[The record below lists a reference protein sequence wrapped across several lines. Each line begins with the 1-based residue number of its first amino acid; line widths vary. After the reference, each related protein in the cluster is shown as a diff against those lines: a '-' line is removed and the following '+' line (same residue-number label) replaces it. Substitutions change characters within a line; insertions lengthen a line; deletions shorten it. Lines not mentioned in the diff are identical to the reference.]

1 MGDSDGAH
9 AQLDDAPVG
18 YEEIQAMLRGMLR
31 HQNVLKDAVR
41 VGMDAVQFNAGGE
54 ISLCYTFA
62 AMKNLMGVHDAVT
75 KEMLVT
81 ELRAW
86 HSGNAFPVGDS
97 ELTDLHGFI
106 DEAFTTPPLEQ
117 KQSRAER
124 QYVEAIVR
132 RFMNTRLIKQQ
143 IQTTLADGERGP
155 ATGLDEKLSR
165 WSKAAQAVKYIGR
178 SISNSAAMPTWGT
191 EIELPP
197 PPVVTSMP
205 WIDQYVGGFRTGDII
220 GVLGP
225 YSGGKTTLM
234 ATAAVRM
241 AQNYAAQCENKLALF
256 IGYEDGS
263 AKMNHMFWS
272 AAAHVDRNLFT
283 QGKDFWLKF
292 SNRENPK
299 DYDKKLPEN
308 RNGKIITGERERWDL
323 AMPWFNKH
331 FVFLDFSENA
341 ASGGHGSGGVAEIVA
356 VITQLAETRGMEIGL
371 VAIDYAGLL
380 LNRSLE
386 QNKRTK
392 DLEQIWRQV
401 QMLPD
406 NLRTMLAVPFNCT
419 VMLAH
424 QLAGGDI
431 KKIPPYRYV
440 THLEAQ
446 GSKAFAENL
455 HSCICINTRDTETR
469 VSTINW
475 SKIRAMVPV
484 TPYGLIKMDDTV
496 VNIHLVN
503 DDYVASETSR
513 RIIKKG
519 EDGLVAPD
527 ASSTL
532 KRKRSRSS
540 SGGIDNFGHDL

>member
-1 MGDSDGAH
+1 MASGDGAH
-9 AQLDDAPVG
+9 TQVDDAPVG
-18 YEEIQAMLRGMLR
+18 SDEIQAMLRGMLR
-31 HQNVLKDAVR
+31 NQNVLKDAVR
-41 VGMDAVQFNAGGE
+41 VGMDASQFNAGGE
-54 ISLCYTFA
+54 IAFCFTFG
-62 AMKNLMGVHDAVT
+62 AMKNLVAAHEVVT
-75 KEMLVT
+75 KEMLIT

-86 HSGNAFPVGDS
+86 HAAGALPIGDEELAAVQAFV
-97 ELTDLHGFI
+97 EET
-106 DEAFTTPPLEQ
+106 FTAPPLEQ
-117 KQSRAER
+117 KQARAER
-124 QYVEAIVR
+124 QYVEAIIR

-143 IQTTLADGERGP
+143 IQNTLADGDKES

-165 WSKAAQAVKYIGR
+165 WTKAAQAVKYIGR
-178 SISNSAAMPTWGT
+178 SVTNSAAMPIWGS

-197 PPVVTSMP
+197 APIITSMP
-205 WIDQYVGGFRTGDII
+205 WIDQYIGGLRTGDII

-241 AQNYAAQCENKLALF
+241 AQNYAAQGQNKLAIF

-263 AKMNHMFWS
+263 SKMNHMFWS
-272 AAAHVDRNLFT
+272 AAAHVDRNLFA

-292 SNRENPK
+292 STRDNPK

-308 RNGKIITGERERWDL
+308 RNGKIVTGERERWDL

-331 FVFLDFSENA
+331 FVFLDFSANA
-341 ASGGHGSGGVAEIVA
+341 SSGGHGNGGAAEIVA
-356 VITQLAETRGMEIGL
+356 VLTQLAETRGMEIGL

-406 NLRTMLAVPFNCT
+406 NLRTMVAVPFDCT

-431 KKIPPYRYV
+431 KKIPSYRYV

-455 HSCICINTRDTETR
+455 HSCICINTRDPETR

-475 SKIRAMVPV
+475 SKIRAMVPT
-484 TPYGLIKMDDTV
+484 TPFGLIKMDDTV

-527 ASSTL
+527 ASATL
-532 KRKRSRSS
+532 ARRRARSS
-540 SGGIDNFGHDL
+540 GVDTFSADL

>member
-1 MGDSDGAH
+1 MDSGDGSH
-9 AQLDDAPVG
+9 KQLDDTPVG
-18 YEEIQAMLRGMLR
+18 HDEIQAMLRGMLR
-31 HQNVLKDAVR
+31 HQNVLKDATR
-41 VGMDAVQFNAGGE
+41 VGMDAVQFNAAGE
-54 ISLCYTFA
+54 VSLCFMFA
-62 AMKNLMGVHDAVT
+62 AMKNLMKAHDAVT
-75 KEMLVT
+75 KEMLIT

-86 HSGNAFPVGDS
+86 HAAEVFPVGDD
-97 ELTDLHGFI
+97 ELAELQGFI
-106 DEAFTTPPLEQ
+106 EEAFTTPPLEQ
-117 KQSRAER
+117 KQARAER
-124 QYVEAIVR
+124 GYVEAIVR

-143 IQTTLADGERGP
+143 IQKTLSGGDSGP
-155 ATGLDEKLSR
+155 VDGLDEKLSR
-165 WSKAAQAVKYIGR
+165 WTKAAQAVKFIGR
-178 SISNSAAMPTWGT
+178 SITNSAAMPTWGSA
-191 EIELPP
+191 IELPP
-197 PPVVTSMP
+197 PPIVTSMP

-241 AQNYAAQCENKLALF
+241 AQNYAAQGENKLSIF

-263 AKMNHMFWS
+263 SKMNHMFWS
-272 AAAHVDRNLFT
+272 AAAHVDRNLFS

-292 SNRENPK
+292 STRDNPK

-341 ASGGHGSGGVAEIVA
+341 ASGGHGAGGVAEIVA
-356 VITQLAETRGMEIGL
+356 VLTQLAEARGMEIGL

-380 LNRSLE
+380 LNRELA
-386 QNKRTK
+386 QDKRTK
-392 DLEQIWRQV
+392 NLDQIWRQV
-401 QMLPD
+401 QILPD
-406 NLRTMLAVPFNCT
+406 NLRTMVAVPFDCT

-431 KKIPPYRYV
+431 KKIPAYRYV

-455 HSCICINTRDTETR
+455 HSCICINTRDPETR

-475 SKIRAMVPV
+475 SKIRAMVPT
-484 TPYGLIKMDDTV
+484 TPYGLIRMDDTV

-513 RIIKKG
+513 RIIRKG

-532 KRKRSRSS
+532 KRKRSRG
-540 SGGIDNFGHDL
+540 SGVDTFGSDL

>member
-1 MGDSDGAH
+1 MASGDG
-9 AQLDDAPVG
+9 AQLDDSPVG
-18 YEEIQAMLRGMLR
+18 YDEIQAMLRGMLR
-31 HQNVLKDAVR
+31 QQTVLKDAIR
-41 VGMDAVQFNAGGE
+41 VGMAAAQFNAPGE
-54 ISLCYTFA
+54 IGVCYIFE
-62 AMKNLMGVHDAVT
+62 AMKNLVTAHDVVT
-75 KEMLVT
+75 KEMLTT

-86 HSGNAFPVGDS
+86 HAAGMFPVGDAEMAYIQS
-97 ELTDLHGFI
+97 FI
-106 DEAFTTPPLEQ
+106 DEAFTTPPLET
-117 KQSRAER
+117 KQARAEQ
-124 QYVEAIVR
+124 QYVESIIR

-143 IQTTLADGERGP
+143 IQNTLADGDSGP

-165 WSKAAQAVKYIGR
+165 WTKAAQAVKYIGR
-178 SISNSAAMPTWGT
+178 TITNSAEMPEWGSP
-191 EIELPP
+191 IELPP

-205 WIDQYVGGFRTGDII
+205 WIDQYVGGFRDGDVI

-241 AQNYAAQCENKLALF
+241 AQNYAARGENKLAIF

-263 AKMNHMFWS
+263 SKMSHMFWS
-272 AAAHVDRNLFT
+272 AGAHIDRNMFS
-283 QGKDFWLKF
+283 QGKDFWQNF
-292 SNRENPK
+292 STRDNPK
-299 DYDKKLPEN
+299 DYDRKLPEN
-308 RNGKIITGERERWDL
+308 RNGKIVTGERERWDMSRL
-323 AMPWFNKH
+323 WLNKH

-341 ASGGHGSGGVAEIVA
+341 SSGGHGHGGVAEIVA
-356 VITQLAETRGMEIGL
+356 VLTQLMETRGMEIGL

-380 LNRSLE
+380 LNRELS
-386 QNKRTK
+386 QDRRTK
-392 DLEQIWRQV
+392 NAEQIWRQV

-406 NLRTMLAVPFNCT
+406 DLRTKLAVPFGCT
-419 VMLAH
+419 VLLAH

-455 HSCICINTRDTETR
+455 HSCLCINTRDPETR

-475 SKIRAMVPV
+475 SKIRAMVPT
-484 TPYGLIKMDDTV
+484 TPYGLIRMDDTV

-513 RIIKKG
+513 RIIRRG
-519 EDGLVAPD
+519 EEGLVAPD

-532 KRKRSRSS
+532 KRKRP
-540 SGGIDNFGHDL
+540 SGSGVDTFGNDL

>member
-1 MGDSDGAH
+1 MASGDGS
-9 AQLDDAPVG
+9 QKQVDDTPVG
-18 YEEIQAMLRGMLR
+18 HSEIQAMLRGMLR
-31 HQNVLKDAVR
+31 HQNVLKDAAR
-41 VGMDAVQFNAGGE
+41 VGMDAAQFNAAGE
-54 ISLCYTFA
+54 ITLCYTFA
-62 AMKNLMGVHDAVT
+62 AMKNLMAAHDAVT
-75 KEMLVT
+75 KEMLLT

-86 HSGNAFPVGDS
+86 HAAGALPVGDE
-97 ELTDLHGFI
+97 ELADVQVFI
-106 DEAFTTPPLEQ
+106 EEAFTTPPLEQ

-124 QYVEAIVR
+124 GYVEGIVR

-143 IQTTLADGERGP
+143 IQKTLTDGGSGP
-155 ATGLDEKLSR
+155 VDGLDEKLSR
-165 WSKAAQAVKYIGR
+165 WTKAAQAVKFIGR
-178 SISNSAAMPTWGT
+178 SITNSAAMPIWGS

-197 PPVVTSMP
+197 TPIVTSMP
-205 WIDQYVGGFRTGDII
+205 WIDQYIGGFRTGDII

-241 AQNYAAQCENKLALF
+241 AQNYAAQGENKLSIF

-263 AKMNHMFWS
+263 SKMNHMFWS
-272 AAAHVDRNLFT
+272 AAAHVDRNLFS

-292 SNRENPK
+292 STRDNPK

-341 ASGGHGSGGVAEIVA
+341 ASGGHGAGGVAEIVA
-356 VITQLAETRGMEIGL
+356 VLTQLAETRGMEIGL

-380 LNRSLE
+380 LNRELA
-386 QNKRTK
+386 QDKKTK
-392 DLEQIWRQV
+392 NMEQIWRQV
-401 QMLPD
+401 QILPD
-406 NLRTMLAVPFNCT
+406 NLRTMVAVPFECT

-431 KKIPPYRYV
+431 KKIPAYRYV

-455 HSCICINTRDTETR
+455 HSCICINTRDPETR

-475 SKIRAMVPV
+475 SKIRAMVPT
-484 TPYGLIKMDDTV
+484 TPYGLIRMDDTV

-513 RIIKKG
+513 RIIRKG

-527 ASSTL
+527 ASSSL
-532 KRKRSRSS
+532 KRKRSRG
-540 SGGIDNFGHDL
+540 SGVDTFGSDL